1 MSLPKINPKQTKS
14 WNALQAHFSE
24 MKAEKMQDLFAT
36 DTARSKKFSIEW
48 DDFYFD
54 YSKNRITDTTKALL
68 IDLAKE
74 VKLDEAIKAQ
84 FTGTKIN
91 ETEGRAVLH
100 TALRDFVEMKPEVKE
115 TLEKMKVFS
124 EAIISGSWKGCTD
137 KPITDVVNIGVGGSD
152 LGPKMVTEALHFYKT
167 HLNVQFIS
175 NVDGDHVSEILQDLN
190 PETTLFIVV
199 SKSFTTLETLTNA
212 KTVRNWFLEKHSE
225 TDIEHHFAAVS
236 TNKEAVIDFGIASKN
251 IFPMWDWVGGRFSL
265 WSAVGLSI
273 CCAVGYNNFEEL
285 LKGAHKMDNH
295 FKTSNFDENIPVM
308 LAMLSIWYANFFEAE
323 SEAVIPYS
331 EYLSKLV
338 TYLQQAVMESNGK
351 GTDRNG
357 KKVDYTTGTIVWGDT
372 GTNAQH
378 AFFQLIHQGKRL
390 IPVDFIAFAE
400 SLHGNKEHHRKLIS
414 NCFAQS
420 ESLLQGTYGKEVEN
434 PFRQFEGN
442 KPSNT
447 ILIKKLTP
455 HNLGSLLAL
464 YEHKLFVQGVVWNI
478 FSYDQW
484 GVELGKT
491 VAKNVMEAIKT
502 KDCSLIDNQSTNDL
516 LFQISE

>member
-36 DTARSKKFSIEW
+36 DTARSKKLSIEW

-84 FTGTKIN
+84 FTGAKIN

-100 TALRDFVEMKPEVKE
+100 TALRDFVDMKPEVKE

-124 EAIISGSWKGCTD
+124 EAVISGKWKGCTG
-137 KPITDVVNIGVGGSD
+137 KPITNVVNIGVGGSD

-225 TDIEHHFAAVS
+225 TKKRFLILVLLQKTYS
-236 TNKEAVIDFGIASKN
+236 LCGIGLADGFHSGVLWG
-251 IFPMWDWVGGRFSL
+251 FPFV
-265 WSAVGLSI
+265 V
-273 CCAVGYNNFEEL
+273 
-285 LKGAHKMDNH
+285 
-295 FKTSNFDENIPVM
+295 P
-308 LAMLSIWYANFFEAE
+308 
-323 SEAVIPYS
+323 
-331 EYLSKLV
+331 LV
-338 TYLQQAVMESNGK
+338 T
-351 GTDRNG
+351 
-357 KKVDYTTGTIVWGDT
+357 I
-372 GTNAQH
+372 
-378 AFFQLIHQGKRL
+378 
-390 IPVDFIAFAE
+390 
-400 SLHGNKEHHRKLIS
+400 
-414 NCFAQS
+414 
-420 ESLLQGTYGKEVEN
+420 
-434 PFRQFEGN
+434 
-442 KPSNT
+442 
-447 ILIKKLTP
+447 IL
-455 HNLGSLLAL
+455 
-464 YEHKLFVQGVVWNI
+464 
-478 FSYDQW
+478 
-484 GVELGKT
+484 
-491 VAKNVMEAIKT
+491 KNY
-502 KDCSLIDNQSTNDL
+502 
-516 LFQISE
+516 